1 MVNMPPKIAPGK
13 ADADDKKKEESK
25 DPKDKNSAPS
35 KWNKAVKKVS
45 NVTKNEKQIIKF
57 LLKIFALK
65 KLCICT
71 VYVRYM
77 YY

>member
-45 NVTKNEKQIIKF
+45 NVTKF
-57 LLKIFALK
+57 
-65 KLCICT
+65 
-71 VYVRYM
+71 
-77 YY
+77 